1 LYTRDYTTLTLF
13 GKNCRFWN
21 ILPNMEKGGKFFQD
35 LEGLEKTPKSVGIT
49 GLWRRCDYWVVALLE
64 KYGDAGK
71 FWKGWEILGGVGD
84 FGRGGRF
91 WEGRRGRRGL
101 DRR

>member
-1 LYTRDYTTLTLF
+1 
-13 GKNCRFWN
+13 
-21 ILPNMEKGGKFFQD
+21 MEKGGKFFQD

-71 FWKGWEILGGVGD
+71 FWKSWEILGGMGDFGRDGKFWEGWEILGGVGD
-84 FGRGGRF
+84 FGRVGEVA
-91 WEGRRGRRGL
+91 EG
-101 DRR
+101 